1 MQDHSGK
8 TPLHYAAENNCLQ
21 AFEYVT
27 ERECRQAIKDLG
39 YDLDDS
45 HENEGNPTTPDG
57 SVDDCSNSS
66 GDDSQIESVKLSDCN
81 TEEDSNCSSS
91 DNLCNDDKNDNEKDD
106 KETVTK
112 LILEEIE
119 GVLRCTVPECDGMI
133 KYEKTIPSKEELWL
147 HGRAKTTET
156 IRRAIQNSKES
167 IAKLSRYYNLN
178 PKTIIKWRKRS
189 FAKDADMGP
198 KHARSTVLTLEE
210 ECCIS

>member
-1 MQDHSGK
+1 MEK
-8 TPLHYAAENNCLQ
+8 TP
-21 AFEYVT
+21 FEYVT

-133 KYEKTIPSKEELWL
+133 KYEKTIPSKE
-147 HGRAKTTET
+147 
-156 IRRAIQNSKES
+156 
-167 IAKLSRYYNLN
+167 
-178 PKTIIKWRKRS
+178 
-189 FAKDADMGP
+189 
-198 KHARSTVLTLEE
+198 
-210 ECCIS
+210 

>member
-1 MQDHSGK
+1 M
-8 TPLHYAAENNCLQ
+8 
-21 AFEYVT
+21 
-27 ERECRQAIKDLG
+27 G

-133 KYEKTIPSKEELWL
+133 KYEKTIPSKE
-147 HGRAKTTET
+147 
-156 IRRAIQNSKES
+156 
-167 IAKLSRYYNLN
+167 
-178 PKTIIKWRKRS
+178 
-189 FAKDADMGP
+189 
-198 KHARSTVLTLEE
+198 
-210 ECCIS
+210 